1 MHASQQIALEDLLG
15 RAFDDP
21 DPDELATTGKF
32 VRSYEPPAW
41 FEPSD
46 EALLAIEDPAPTTRH
61 DSWWWLA
68 ISLAAA
74 GVAVAA
80 MACL

>member
-1 MHASQQIALEDLLG
+1 MHSSQQIALEDLLG
-15 RAFDDP
+15 RVFDDP
-21 DPDELATTGKF
+21 EELAITGKF
-32 VRSYEPPAW
+32 VRTLEPAW
-41 FEPSD
+41 FEPSE
-46 EALLAIEDPAPTTRH
+46 EALLAIEDPAPTTRRE
-61 DSWWWLA
+61 SWWWLA